1 MNKNKDTRRSFF
13 RLAAIATVL
22 LLAFLFLRK
31 DNIFRWIQ
39 AGFTIRSQEDR
50 IEFLEKDNARM
61 DERLKDLTTNK
72 DSLETFAR
80 ERFDFSRPDEDVYK
94 VE

>member
-1 MNKNKDTRRSFF
+1 MNKNKDTRKSFF

-39 AGFTIRSQEDR
+39 SAFTIRSQEKR
-50 IEFLEKDNARM
+50 IEYLEKDNARM
-61 DERLKDLTTNK
+61 DERLKDLTT
-72 DSLETFAR
+72 DRDTLETYAR
-80 ERFDFSRPDEDVYK
+80 ERFDFSAPGETVYK

>member
-1 MNKNKDTRRSFF
+1 MNKNKDNRKSFF

-39 AGFTIRSQEDR
+39 SAFTIRSQEKR
-50 IEFLEKDNARM
+50 IEYLEKDNARM
-61 DERLKDLTTNK
+61 DERLKDLTT
-72 DSLETFAR
+72 DRDTLETYAR
-80 ERFDFSRPDEDVYK
+80 ERFDFSAPGETVYK